1 MRVSTGL
8 LFNTMMQDVAKYQE
22 RMNSLREDIA
32 TGKSLRKPS
41 DDPLGA
47 SRAVTIRALL
57 AGAEQHEANVRDAR
71 EWLSATEMYMS
82 QAQDLLVAAKDA
94 AIKGANDALTGDAR
108 KAIAYDINQMIEDM
122 LRLAN
127 SQHEGRY
134 IFAGLKTMA
143 PPPPPDTYP
152 FAIVSTPNESDK
164 VEYYGDS
171 KAKIIEAEDNVNVQ
185 VNIPGDQAFEASG
198 LFSTLIALRDHLIAD
213 NGDEIRQDVG
223 RLDVCIDKVTE
234 MIGQLGARSARL
246 GRAATRIE
254 QTKVELAAS
263 LSKIEDTD
271 IAKATVALE
280 LQQVI
285 YKAALA
291 AGAQVIQPTLL
302 DYLR

>member
-71 EWLSATEMYMS
+71 EWLAATEMYMS

-122 LRLAN
+122 FRLAN

-134 IFAGLKTMA
+134 IFAGLKTTTPSFTA
-143 PPPPPDTYP
+143 TRDADGIITSVTYG
-152 FAIVSTPNESDK
+152 
-164 VEYYGDS
+164 GDS
-171 KAKIIEAEDNVNVQ
+171 KLKMIEAEDGVNVQ
-185 VNIPGDQAFEASG
+185 VNLPGDQAFGASG
-198 LFSTLIALRDHLIAD
+198 LFSTLIALRDHLMD
-213 NGDEIRQDVG
+213 NNGDEIRQDVG

>member
-122 LRLAN
+122 FRLAN

-134 IFAGLKTMA
+134 IFAGLKTTTPSFTA
-143 PPPPPDTYP
+143 TRDADGIITSVTYG
-152 FAIVSTPNESDK
+152 
-164 VEYYGDS
+164 GDS
-171 KAKIIEAEDNVNVQ
+171 KLKMIEAEDDVNVQ
-185 VNIPGDQAFEASG
+185 VNLPGDQAFGASG
-198 LFSTLIALRDHLIAD
+198 LFSTLIALRDHLMAD

-223 RLDVCIDKVTE
+223 RLDACIDKVTE

>member
-122 LRLAN
+122 FRLAN

-134 IFAGLKTMA
+134 IFAGLKTTTPSFTA
-143 PPPPPDTYP
+143 TRDADGIITSVTYG
-152 FAIVSTPNESDK
+152 
-164 VEYYGDS
+164 GDS
-171 KAKIIEAEDNVNVQ
+171 KLKMIEAEDGVNVQ
-185 VNIPGDQAFEASG
+185 VNLPGDQAFGASG
-198 LFSTLIALRDHLIAD
+198 LFSTLIALRDHLMAD

>member
-57 AGAEQHEANVRDAR
+57 AGAEQHEVNVRDAR
-71 EWLSATEMYMS
+71 EWLAATEMYMS

-122 LRLAN
+122 FRLAN

-134 IFAGLKTMA
+134 IFAGLKTTTPSFTA
-143 PPPPPDTYP
+143 TRDADGIITSVTYG
-152 FAIVSTPNESDK
+152 
-164 VEYYGDS
+164 GDS
-171 KAKIIEAEDNVNVQ
+171 KLKMIEAEDGVNVQ
-185 VNIPGDQAFEASG
+185 VNLPGDQAFGASG
-198 LFSTLIALRDHLIAD
+198 LFSTLIALRDHLMD
-213 NGDEIRQDVG
+213 NNGDEIRQDVG